1 MITEIE
7 STAGTLGGF
16 SEVYHDN
23 DVDDPHDNTDSV
35 ISNGET
41 VTTGIHN
48 TSEGE
53 DMPPVNNPPSENSI
67 RRKPEGN
74 QKQALIHVSVGSPE
88 SMNQEIH

>member
-1 MITEIE
+1 MIKEIE

-23 DVDDPHDNTDSV
+23 DVDDPYDSTDSV
-35 ISNGET
+35 ISNGEA
-41 VTTGIHN
+41 VITGIHN

-53 DMPPVNNPPSENSI
+53 EMTPVNNPPTDNSI

-74 QKQALIHVSVGSPE
+74 QKQSLITVSVSSPE
-88 SMNQEIH
+88 SMNQEIY